1 MTVQDILAAV
11 KSLSPTEQL
20 QLANQI
26 LLEAQTAAPMPPS
39 AADRERARLAQKRL
53 QQLRSRCTVGDGI
66 SPLDEPWEALSQN
79 E

>member
-20 QLANQI
+20 QLATQI

-39 AADRERARLAQKRL
+39 AADRERARLAQERL
-53 QQLRSRCTVGDGI
+53 KLLRSHCAVGDVI
-66 SPLDEPWEALSQN
+66 SPVDEPWEALSQN

>member
-20 QLANQI
+20 QLTTQI

-39 AADRERARLAQKRL
+39 AADRDRARLAQERL
-53 QQLRSRCTVGDGI
+53 QQLRSRCLVGDVI
-66 SPLDEPWEALSQN
+66 SPLDEPWEAVGDPA
-79 E
+79 